1 VARSQRADPPGG
13 PPSAKRKEVRPDR
26 DPNAELKQLGKYE
39 IVQVLGKGAMGIVYK
54 GFDPHV
60 ACHVALKTIRKELVD
75 ADIAEQSVRRFKNEA
90 QAAGRLTHPGI
101 VGIYEYGEDENT
113 AYIAMEF
120 VEGRG
125 LRDFLAKHER
135 FGLHDA
141 VTIMG
146 QLLDALDYA
155 HEQGIVHRDIKPA
168 NIIMMANGKL
178 KVADFGIAR
187 INNSD
192 LTTVGSVM
200 GTPSYMSPEQFAGA
214 QVDRRADLF
223 SCGVVFYELLTG
235 SKPFVGATETIA
247 YKICH
252 EPHQDP
258 SAVNPKNVPPIFD
271 RVIAKAL
278 AKKPEMRFQTA
289 REFADAI
296 LKAYEKRVV
305 NEDETILNTAAAIAS
320 SGRTDTTFPPPGWNA
335 GDLKPLEELLTR
347 FVGPMAR
354 VMVKK
359 AAAKTVDVQQLISI
373 LGENIGDVER
383 RGKFLAAAANQ
394 TATAGST
401 NPQAGGEG
409 TKTMT
414 TRFGTTVLEPALI
427 DEAAERAAPYL
438 GPISKVLAKKAAV
451 GATTR
456 KALFVKL
463 AESINS
469 TDDRAKF
476 LKESGVS

>member
-1 VARSQRADPPGG
+1 MARGQRADPPGS
-13 PPSAKRKEVRPDR
+13 PPSAKRKEAKPDR

-60 ACHVALKTIRKELVD
+60 ARHVALKTIRKELVD
-75 ADIAEQSVRRFKNEA
+75 EDIAEQSVRRFKNEA

-113 AYIAMEF
+113 AFIAMEF

-141 VTIMG
+141 VAIMG

-235 SKPFVGATETIA
+235 SKPFQGATETIA

-258 SAVNPKNVPPIFD
+258 STVNPKHVPPIFD

-289 REFADAI
+289 REFADAV

-305 NEDETILNTAAAIAS
+305 NEEETILNTAAIVS
-320 SGRTDTTFPPPGWNA
+320 SGRSDTTFPPPGWNA
-335 GDLKPLEELLTR
+335 DELKPLEDILTR

-359 AAAKTVDVQQLISI
+359 AAVKTVDVQQLISI
-373 LGENIGDVER
+373 LAENIGDEER
-383 RGKFLAAAANQ
+383 RSKFLSAAASQ
-394 TATAGST
+394 TAAAGST
-401 NPQAGGEG
+401 NPQSGSDSG
-409 TKTMT
+409 TKTTT
-414 TRFGTTVLEPALI
+414 TRFGTTILEPALI

-456 KALFVKL
+456 KALFLKL
-463 AESINS
+463 GESINGAE
-469 TDDRAKF
+469 DRAKF

>member
-1 VARSQRADPPGG
+1 MRDV
-13 PPSAKRKEVRPDR
+13 VR
-26 DPNAELKQLGKYE
+26 
-39 IVQVLGKGAMGIVYK
+39 
-54 GFDPHV
+54 
-60 ACHVALKTIRKELVD
+60 
-75 ADIAEQSVRRFKNEA
+75 
-90 QAAGRLTHPGI
+90 
-101 VGIYEYGEDENT
+101 
-113 AYIAMEF
+113 
-120 VEGRG
+120 
-125 LRDFLAKHER
+125 
-135 FGLHDA
+135 
-141 VTIMG
+141 IMG
-146 QLLDALDYA
+146 QLLDALDYS
-155 HEQGIVHRDIKPA
+155 HINGVVHRDIKPA

-235 SKPFVGATETIA
+235 SKPFQGATETIA

-258 SAVNPKNVPPIFD
+258 SVVNPKHVPPIFD

-296 LKAYEKRVV
+296 LKAYEKRVI
-305 NEDETILNTAAAIAS
+305 NEEETVLNTAAIAS
-320 SGRTDTTFPPPGWNA
+320 SGKTDTTFPPPGWNP
-335 GDLKPLEELLTR
+335 DELKPMEELLTR

-373 LGENIGDVER
+373 LAENIGDEER
-383 RGKFLAAAANQ
+383 RSKFLAAAASH
-394 TATAGST
+394 TATVGST
-401 NPQAGGEG
+401 NPQTGGEG
-409 TKTMT
+409 TKTTT
-414 TRFGTTVLEPALI
+414 TRFGTTILEPALI

-456 KALFVKL
+456 KALFLKL
-463 AESINS
+463 AENISGAE
-469 TDDRAKF
+469 DKAKF